1 LVSFSMKAEG
11 QMEKGKHSDG
21 SGTTVTIQIRGRVGL
36 HWLSTRKDVRLWLEI
51 WNGFGLI
58 S

>member
-1 LVSFSMKAEG
+1 MKAEG

-36 HWLSTRKDVRLWLEI
+36 HWLSTRKDVRLWFEI